1 MVAGTA
7 VEPLADHRRI
17 AEGLAERAAHL
28 ARRNEAL
35 EDSSVLIAHDL
46 KSILLSAVNADE
58 PRELVQRA
66 LDLVDSILDAARAD
80 QADRTH
86 APVADCVE
94 QAAADLGGVPAQL
107 MTSASSDF
115 PMPPAALRLVL
126 RNLLGNGVAA
136 GARRIHIRARTFGDR
151 SVLRQRRRPAW
162 DDGPLRHRH
171 PARSCALPPTGR
183 EMRRS
188 ARAQARPGPRYTR
201 LDPAEHVDGS
211 GVLRAGSSG
220 LRPAC
225 WSTGFT
231 SRNST

>member
-1 MVAGTA
+1 MVAHTA

-17 AEGLAERAAHL
+17 AEGLAEHAARL

-35 EDSSVLIAHDL
+35 EDSTVLIAHDV
-46 KSILLSAVNADE
+46 KSILLSAVDADE

-94 QAAADLGGVPAQL
+94 QAAADLGGVPARL

-151 SVLRQRRRPAW
+151 SVLIV
-162 DDGPLRHRH
+162 DNDG
-171 PARSCALPPTGR
+171 ARIGT
-183 EMRRS
+183 
-188 ARAQARPGPRYTR
+188 T
-201 LDPAEHVDGS
+201 DP
-211 GVLRAGSSG
+211 
-220 LRPAC
+220 
-225 WSTGFT
+225 
-231 SRNST
+231 